1 MAKGGLIGPDAT
13 ITRVSSSQ
21 TKVTS
26 TTPSFPV
33 PSSYLTATVVV
44 VAGGGGAGMGHA
56 GGGGGG
62 GARISESFDVTPYH
76 GTTPITIGG
85 GGDGAPT
92 PGGPPN
98 GITFTGE
105 KDLTQSHLEL
115 LQQVEE
121 KGVTEQLVMVAL
133 EEALEVLEM
142 KVDLVHLKELTEALI
157 LKLGEKVAAVA
168 VALLVNKELLQVE
181 QIALVV
187 EQTVKQAQVVLELI
201 LDLIFQD

>member
-105 KDLTQSHLEL
+105 KGSNSVAFGITSTGGG
-115 LQQVEE
+115 
-121 KGVTEQLVMVAL
+121 KGGYGTAGNGGSGGGSGGTGNE
-133 EEALEVLEM
+133 
-142 KVDLVHLKELTEALI
+142 
-157 LKLGEKVAAVA
+157 G
-168 VALLVNKELLQVE
+168 
-181 QIALVV
+181 
-187 EQTVKQAQVVLELI
+187 
-201 LDLIFQD
+201 